1 MNDFGEL
8 LGGLFGLI
16 VCTGVPIILILA
28 LVYLVNATKKEEA
41 QVKLEIQ
48 QLLSALPRESQAAFM
63 IAYNSQQKKPTTA
76 VVLTLLLGGIGA
88 HKFYMGQTGL
98 GILYL
103 LFSWTF
109 IPGIVAFIEAFTIS
123 KSVHTMNR
131 KIAREQAAMLSGN
144 PAAFLT

>member
-8 LGGLFGLI
+8 LGGLFGVI
-16 VCTGVPIILILA
+16 VCTGVPIVLILA

-63 IAYNSQQKKPTTA
+63 IAYNSQRKNPTTA

-131 KIAREQAAMLSGN
+131 KIAREQAAMLGGN